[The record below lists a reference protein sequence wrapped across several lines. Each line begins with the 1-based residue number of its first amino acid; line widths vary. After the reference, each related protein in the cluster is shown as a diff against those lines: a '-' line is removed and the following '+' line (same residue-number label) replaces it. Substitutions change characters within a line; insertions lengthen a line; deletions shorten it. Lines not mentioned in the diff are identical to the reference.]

1 MAGFTKIFS
10 SMLDSTIWDE
20 PWDVKGVWITM
31 LAMANRNGNV
41 MASVPGLARR
51 ATVSLEACENAL
63 SKFLAPDKYS
73 RTPDQEGRRIEVIEG
88 GWHLLNY
95 VKYREM
101 RDEDARKEYQKDW
114 VKDKRCR
121 QNVSTV
127 DQEKPQSTQAE
138 AEAYTDTKETTT
150 TTPTSV
156 GSVAEVAP
164 PKEKKKSKPRGRD
177 FSIQALAMSSDQQ
190 AEFDRLWNCYPKL
203 GWDFRSRK
211 EQPRRINYAEAAKRY
226 KEILDYTDVRRADG
240 SRITPADLS
249 DAMVAWVASRWAE
262 AKRQGLPAPCIPCI
276 GNLLSSVEGEKNHW
290 KEALL
295 THFDAI
301 PEAS

>member
-1 MAGFTKIFS
+1 MGAPWFKLYANDLLSDSKIRLLTDDQLGKLVKLWAFACKDGSIPSDLAIASRLLGNCS
-10 SMLDSTIWDE
+10 SEDLAPLKSFFRVSDE
-20 PWDVKGVWITM
+20 DPSLMVSERMMREQGKYVEKCEK
-31 LAMANRNGNV
+31 LRHN
-41 MASVPGLARR
+41 ASIGGKKKA
-51 ATVSLEACENAL
+51 ENA
-63 SKFLAPDKYS
+63 KAKALANAKANA
-73 RTPDQEGRRIEVIEG
+73 
-88 GWHLLNY
+88 L
-95 VKYREM
+95 
-101 RDEDARKEYQKDW
+101 A
-114 VKDKRCR
+114 
-121 QNVSTV
+121 
-127 DQEKPQSTQAE
+127 KPAE
-138 AEAYTDTKETTT
+138 SESESESDINNN
-150 TTPTSV
+150 PLPPP
-156 GSVAEVAP
+156 GDVAEVANP
-164 PKEKKKSKPRGRD
+164 SPKEKKKPKPRGRD
-177 FSIQALAMSSDQQ
+177 FSIQALAMSPDQQ

-240 SRITPADLS
+240 SRITPTDLS

>member
-1 MAGFTKIFS
+1 MG
-10 SMLDSTIWDE
+10 
-20 PWDVKGVWITM
+20 
-31 LAMANRNGNV
+31 R
-41 MASVPGLARR
+41 PGLTQNRKFRRLSLTLGGDAIARGH
-51 ATVSLEACENAL
+51 LELMWDSAYESGDEVL
-63 SKFLAPDKYS
+63 GDGIDVELAAGW
-73 RTPDQEGRRIEVIEG
+73 RGEG
-88 GWHLLNY
+88 GVLVTAMVKTGFLDVLPAEDGEVFVIHDFWHHAPAY
-95 VKYREM
+95 VRKRRTRE
-101 RDEDARKEYQKDW
+101 DERRSKVDPCRSTDRPVTSQSLDTD
-114 VKDKRCR
+114 DK
-121 QNVSTV
+121 TA
-127 DQEKPQSTQAE
+127 PLPHPHPHP
-138 AEAYTDTKETTT
+138 KETTT
-150 TTPTSV
+150 ALPTDV

-164 PKEKKKSKPRGRD
+164 PKEKKRPKPRGRD
-177 FSIQALAMSSDQQ
+177 FSIQALAMTQDQQ

-226 KEILDYTDVRRADG
+226 KEILDYTDVRRSDG

>member
-1 MAGFTKIFS
+1 MGRIRSIYPDACISQTLADISPREERTFWRLLTYCDDKGRCRADARLIKAAIYPLHDD
-10 SMLDSTIWDE
+10 MLPQEVQKDLD
-20 PWDVKGVWITM
+20 
-31 LAMANRNGNV
+31 
-41 MASVPGLARR
+41 GLSRVGLIQFY
-51 ATVSLEACENAL
+51 TV
-63 SKFLAPDKYS
+63 
-73 RTPDQEGRRIEVIEG
+73 EGRGYLFVTSWEEFQHPKNPTPSKLPPPGNSFPNPTPELPQDLPTPNPLELGDGDGEG
-88 GWHLLNY
+88 D
-95 VKYREM
+95 R
-101 RDEDARKEYQKDW
+101 
-114 VKDKRCR
+114 
-121 QNVSTV
+121 
-127 DQEKPQSTQAE
+127 
-138 AEAYTDTKETTT
+138 TTT
-150 TTPTSV
+150 TMPTSV
-156 GSVAEVAP
+156 GSVAEVANP
-164 PKEKKKSKPRGRD
+164 SPKEKKKPKPRGRD

-249 DAMVAWVASRWAE
+249 DAMVAWVATRWAE